1 MLQNWFDRFDEWIN
15 DTEGSLVN
23 ALTAFAPWLAPLAPA
38 YMTYDHM
45 VKFLDFPHLLAISL
59 ALLVEILGFGTVSTF
74 LDFWFHN
81 KKERSETKKAPLGI
95 VIFSFGFY
103 LCLILVSNVVIDVA
117 KAFGTESQTS
127 WAVIVVRS
135 LLTLQTIPGA
145 LIVAVRTGH
154 RDLLKQIKKEKAEKV
169 SENTQKTSESSKKVS
184 ERNGKNQKKL
194 SESFRNFPKDWR
206 ALEPLLTPEMK
217 TELANLS
224 PSDIRT
230 LASEIEVT
238 EKTVSNWRSSARNLL
253 QQEGD

>member
-1 MLQNWFDRFDEWIN
+1 MIQNWFDRFDEWIN

-38 YMTYDHM
+38 YMTYRHM
-45 VKFLDFPHLLAISL
+45 VEFLDFPNFLAFAL

-81 KKERSETKKAPLGI
+81 KKEKAETKKAPLGI
-95 VIFSFGFY
+95 VMFSFGFY
-103 LCLILVSNVVIDVA
+103 LCLILVSNVVIDIA
-117 KAFGTESQTS
+117 KAFGTESQAL

-169 SENTQKTSESSKKVS
+169 SENKSKVS
-184 ERNGKNQKKL
+184 ESNGKNAGGNGKV
-194 SESFRNFPKDWR
+194 SETFRNFPKDWR
-206 ALEPLLTPEMK
+206 SLEPMLTHEQVV
-217 TELANLS
+217 EIANLS
-224 PSDIRT
+224 PQDVRIW
-230 LASEIEVT
+230 ANEIDVT
-238 EKTVSNWRSSARNLL
+238 EKTITNWRSNARDKL
-253 QQEGD
+253 Q